1 MSEKKIYCG
10 AKKLPRNRQYG
21 NRTQCYKLGLKVGYV
36 AGINR
41 PIELSP
47 EQIQSLSGDSVKAL
61 AGAYGISGYRNS
73 SVRDNQQRLKQLKK
87 VDLKKLLK

>member
-21 NRTQCYKLGLKVGYV
+21 NRTQCYRLGLKVGYV

-41 PIELSP
+41 PVELSP

-73 SVRDNQQRLKQLKK
+73 SVRDNQQRLKHVKK
-87 VDLKKLLK
+87 VALKKLLK

>member
-10 AKKLPRNRQYG
+10 AKKLPRNREYG
-21 NRTQCYKLGLKVGYV
+21 NRTQCYKLGLKIGYG

-47 EQIQSLSGDSVKAL
+47 EQIQRLSGDSVKAL

>member
-21 NRTQCYKLGLKVGYV
+21 NRTQCYRLGLKVGYV

-61 AGAYGISGYRNS
+61 SKAYGISGYRNS

>member
-21 NRTQCYKLGLKVGYV
+21 NRTECYRLGVKIGYG
-36 AGINR
+36 AAINK

-47 EQIQSLSGDSVKAL
+47 EQIQRLSGDSVKAL
-61 AGAYGISGYRNS
+61 AGAYKLDNYRNS

>member
-47 EQIQSLSGDSVKAL
+47 EQIQRLSGDSVKAL

-73 SVRDNQQRLKQLKK
+73 SVRENINNLKQLKK
-87 VDLKKLLK
+87 VD

>member
-10 AKKLPRNRQYG
+10 AKKLPRNREYG

-41 PIELSP
+41 PIELSQ
-47 EQIQSLSGDSVKAL
+47 EQIQRLSGDSVKAL

-87 VDLKKLLK
+87 VDLKKLMK

>member
-21 NRTQCYKLGLKVGYV
+21 NRTQCYRLGVKIGYG

-41 PIELSP
+41 PLELSA
-47 EQIQSLSGDSVKAL
+47 EQIQRLSGDSIKAL
-61 AGAYGISGYRNS
+61 AGAYKLDNYRNS